1 MDSPIPVE
9 VELMYEV
16 MPCIALRCSQDP
28 VNAPHPCSYFRKWGT
43 YHSYDYM
50 QDGAPANRDI
60 QQPSEYMGKSYLL
73 PEVLSGCR
81 KAPILCLGI
90 NPNLAGFWEGK
101 RNSLY
106 PLFDEFKQ
114 YAHYFR
120 YRNVAKLAL
129 PEKEYELYGGG
140 KNDTPFINTDLKV
153 PLNASGLKQID
164 TELQNQE
171 MYLAY
176 QDLLDSLAKG
186 MKWKSHKLSVGDDI
200 SYGNMVACASAKW
213 ITKSDPAHPDMPPM
227 TTNEKD
233 GIVQECFF
241 KRKYFIRQLI
251 QSLPKVI
258 MIFSQ
263 SSANAF
269 ISSFTGAFTE
279 GNPAPKEPIEK
290 LLERKIVLKLGTLPN
305 GEVASARIVF
315 APHITGD
322 PKKFKASKQK
332 IIDQLVD
339 EGRSKN
345 IQLNV
350 KTGHLVRPPGSCTL
364 CPSMEIG
371 KCDYEKEIVSLK
383 TRESLYG
390 AATTLHLL
398 QEDKRH
404 QHKMVQD
411 LSQRKYVSSDW
422 NEAKE

>member
-1 MDSPIPVE
+1 MDSTVPVE

-28 VNAPHPCSYFRKWGT
+28 VNAPHPCSYFRQWGT

-50 QDGAPANRDI
+50 QDGVPANRDI
-60 QQPSEYMGKSYLL
+60 QQPSEYLGKSYLL

-120 YRNVAKLAL
+120 YRNVAKLAM
-129 PEKEYELYGGG
+129 PEKDYELYGGG

-153 PLNASGLKQID
+153 PLNTSGLKQID

-176 QDLLDSLAKG
+176 QDLLTSMAKG
-186 MKWKSHKLSVGDDI
+186 MKWKNHKLAVGEDI

-213 ITKSDPAHPDMPPM
+213 ITKTDPAHPDMPPM
-227 TTNEKD
+227 TTHEKD

-241 KRKYFIRQLI
+241 KRKYFVRQLI
-251 QSLPKVI
+251 QSLPRVI

-269 ISSFTGAFTE
+269 ISSFAGAFTE

-305 GEVASARIVF
+305 GEVASARVIF

-332 IIDQLVD
+332 IIDQLV
-339 EGRSKN
+339 EECTSKN
-345 IQLNV
+345 IQLNA

-383 TRESLYG
+383 SRESLYG
-390 AATTLHLL
+390 ATTTLQLM
-398 QEDKRH
+398 QEDKKH
-404 QHKMVQD
+404 QHQMVQD
-411 LSQRKYVSSDW
+411 LSRMKFVSSDW